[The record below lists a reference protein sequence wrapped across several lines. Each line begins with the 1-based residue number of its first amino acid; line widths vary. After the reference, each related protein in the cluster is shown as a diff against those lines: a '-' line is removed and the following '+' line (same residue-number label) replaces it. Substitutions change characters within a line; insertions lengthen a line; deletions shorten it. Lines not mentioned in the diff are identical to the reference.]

1 MQKESEEMPVKRIM
15 EYVRMTYT
23 SASAKWTFGVL
34 AALSV
39 LPDLIKTI
47 LLCLTK
53 ESLGTE
59 KVILAD
65 VFCIVCA
72 CLFALLAIRSHVGQ
86 TKQAAAIWLKGF
98 LPCMAALYGGNILT
112 VLLSDSFGEIGKI
125 IGCAAAG
132 ILLGL
137 SFYLLG
143 SAMSGGSKG
152 KFGRN
157 IARIVFY
164 VLLAI
169 VFWYLLPCFFRLG
182 MQTVFSGSRA
192 WCAKLT
198 AELLNAV
205 VRWML
210 LMPVLKFVCG
220 KETQTEANEEVVP
233 TESKGSFLSYIPA
246 FIGAAVLIC
255 SALLIFPKEVSPVE
269 RLKDEYYSRTN
280 MACYNLLGGNII
292 TAVNDYSDIQ
302 RELEV
307 WKEIAEDGW
316 NDISESEI
324 ASNQMLAY
332 LDTYSN
338 HADDMLET
346 MERYYTAGYIRDTD
360 YCFEMLSEYK
370 KADKLTAEQKNRRT
384 EILTNLAANGLYIG
398 GLPEVKE
405 NAAAMADVIENAS
418 SYQNS
423 FEYAELLAKMRVGVT
438 NGTNIADSVG
448 SGITYQF
455 VSRAIEKALKN
466 PEDFVWNYIAV
477 MLYNNQEQHSLYLTS
492 EYSDDLQILKVVEN
506 FEKQFKKQLGKDI
519 TEEEQLGIKKVVMQT
534 YLRALALDKCADYGM
549 EALKDF
555 DTPFIRENTMYAL
568 LKTGKYDECLKLA
581 KEAKGG
587 TDPAPLYYAAAATLE
602 RENFDASVGYALE
615 LAKQVKTSEYPKKA
629 DELLHSYLSLLV
641 VDTETTKAMYSRLS
655 EEQID
660 RLNSDEFLKN
670 YMEAY
675 ANAYYSTYGGHSVYG
690 DSYTAALD
698 KAIAAADR
706 VLSECGELCY
716 PYYLKGV
723 ALAQQKKFEDAVS
736 AYKKAIEYKSDDP
749 MIWYA
754 LHSAYAEL
762 EDWENAYTAA
772 EIAIGLSPWFN
783 YYNDYEGI
791 GIHMYSYRD
800 RAKAMLEKQHE
811 ASQKGGNE

>member
-1 MQKESEEMPVKRIM
+1 MRKFG
-15 EYVRMTYT
+15 EYVRAAYGCF
-23 SASAKWTFGVL
+23 SAKWIFGVL
-34 AALSV
+34 AALSL
-39 LPDLIKTI
+39 LPTLTKTV
-47 LLCLTK
+47 LLCITK
-53 ESLGTE
+53 ESLTAGA
-59 KVILAD
+59 VFFAD
-65 VFCIVCA
+65 LFCVVCA
-72 CLFALLAIRSHVGQ
+72 CISAFLAVRS
-86 TKQAAAIWLKGF
+86 TNRNAKQAAGIWLKGC
-98 LPCMAALYGGNILT
+98 LPCIAALYA
-112 VLLSDSFGEIGKI
+112 GEILAGLLGGKFGTTGKI
-125 IGCAAAG
+125 IACAVAG
-132 ILLGL
+132 TLLGL

-143 SAMSGGSKG
+143 SAMRG
-152 KFGRN
+152 KAERKAGRE
-157 IARIVFY
+157 IARIGIAL
-164 VLLAI
+164 LLAI
-169 VFWYLLPCFFRLG
+169 VCWYLLPYFFDLG
-182 MQTVFSGSRA
+182 VQTVLSGNKA
-192 WCAKLT
+192 WSAKLA
-198 AELLNAV
+198 AELLNTV
-205 VRWML
+205 FRWAL
-210 LMPVLKFVCG
+210 LVPTLAFICV
-220 KETQTEANEEVVP
+220 KEKQSEEKEEAVP
-233 TESKGSFLSYIPA
+233 TESKRSFLPYIPTC
-246 FIGAAVLIC
+246 ISAAVLLC
-255 SALLIFPKEVSPVE
+255 AAVLLFPQTVSPAD

-384 EILTNLAANGLYIG
+384 EILTNLAANGLYVG

-448 SGITYQF
+448 TGITYRF
-455 VSRAIEKALKN
+455 VSQAIEKALKN

-477 MLYNNQEQHSLYLTS
+477 MLYNNQEQHSLNLVS
-492 EYSDDLQILKVVEN
+492 DYSDDKRILTVAEN
-506 FEKQFKKQLGKDI
+506 FENQFEKQLGNDM
-519 TEEEQLGIKKVVMQT
+519 TEEEQIGIKRLVMQT
-534 YLRALALDKCADYGM
+534 YLRALALDKCADYGL
-549 EALKDF
+549 EALKSLDNSY
-555 DTPFIRENTMYAL
+555 IRENTMYAL

-602 RENFDASVGYALE
+602 SEDFDASVEYALE
-615 LAKQVKTSEYPKKA
+615 LAKQAKLSEYPKKA
-629 DELLHSYLSLLV
+629 DELLHSWLALLI
-641 VDTETTKAMYSRLS
+641 VDTETTKAKYGQLSEVQISRL
-655 EEQID
+655 E
-660 RLNSDEFLKN
+660 SDAFLKN
-670 YMEAY
+670 YLEAY

-736 AYKKAIEYKSDDP
+736 AYKKAIEYKSNDP

-754 LHSAYAEL
+754 LYSAYAEL
-762 EDWENAYTAA
+762 EDWENAYTSA